1 MKAREIVERTREL
14 EESLRA
20 GLAHRAVEFAIW
32 HTSGQ
37 LRAWLARELI
47 AIDPDA
53 MDRRRKTECT
63 KRRVWMQPEADGMAT
78 IGAHLSAE
86 EAAACMA
93 AIRGKAVGI
102 DGPIRTNE
110 ADVLVSLLTGTELG
124 APIPVQIVAVGDG
137 VDLVGYGPVTA
148 THASWLTNK
157 AGEDRDGTPRP
168 HHGVPP

>member
-1 MKAREIVERTREL
+1 
-14 EESLRA
+14 
-20 GLAHRAVEFAIW
+20 
-32 HTSGQ
+32 
-37 LRAWLARELI
+37 
-47 AIDPDA
+47 
-53 MDRRRKTECT
+53 
-63 KRRVWMQPEADGMAT
+63 MQPEADGMAT
-78 IGAHLSAE
+78 IGAYLSAE

-148 THASWLTNK
+148 THASWLADK

-168 HHGVPP
+168 HPGVPP